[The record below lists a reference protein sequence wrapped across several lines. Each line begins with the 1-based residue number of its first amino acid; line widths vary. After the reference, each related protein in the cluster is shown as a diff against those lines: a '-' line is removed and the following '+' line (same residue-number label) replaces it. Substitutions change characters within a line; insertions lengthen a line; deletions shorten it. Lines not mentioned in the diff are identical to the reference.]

1 MFCKKGGFR
10 NLEKFTEKHPCQ
22 SLLFKSLR
30 PANLLRNRLS
40 HGCFPVSFGK
50 FLRTLFFT
58 NNPIWWL
65 LLRGSHRVFGRFF
78 LFYNGK
84 HLLPMLLFY
93 AISKQKYFKF
103 SDVFR
108 KHRNGAVGTDE
119 LKLQTLKVTNKYMLK
134 VRLTKLPK
142 ACIYYK

>member
-1 MFCKKGGFR
+1 
-10 NLEKFTEKHPCQ
+10 
-22 SLLFKSLR
+22 
-30 PANLLRNRLS
+30 
-40 HGCFPVSFGK
+40 
-50 FLRTLFFT
+50 
-58 NNPIWWL
+58 
-65 LLRGSHRVFGRFF
+65 
-78 LFYNGK
+78 
-84 HLLPMLLFY
+84 MLLFY
-93 AISKQKYFKF
+93 AISKHQKYFKF